1 MTTMNSS
8 RCSRL
13 VGLFLIAAVVVGAV
27 AGTAV
32 AIETPNE
39 NVPQEA
45 QAGQKITVSFTLTE
59 LYKNPQFTEWSLG
72 GQTELQNA
80 TWTIEYR
87 DDLGDS
93 VDTKQVDGQDVT
105 VGPFRANGN
114 VSELQVEV
122 TGTVPQPGNFTY
134 PENETFMVAKLTQKR
149 EGGTSNQIDTWSIHH
164 YTEKSK
170 QAKNKIREAEEAIHS
185 AEDAGASPS
194 DAQDK
199 LDNAI
204 TFYEGDS
211 DADDFNNAISNAE
224 NAIDD
229 AESAESSAESR
240 QQRNTLL
247 LYGGIALVGVLLI
260 GGGIYWYRQ
269 QQDDY
274 SRM

>member
-59 LYKNPQFTEWSLG
+59 LYKNPQLTEWSLG
-72 GQTELQNA
+72 GETELQNA
-80 TWTIEYR
+80 TWTIAKKN
-87 DDLGDS
+87 DLGNT
-93 VDTKQVDGQDVT
+93 VDTVQVDGQDVT
-105 VGPFRANGN
+105 AGPFTANGE
-114 VSELQVEV
+114 VSELTVEI
-122 TGTVPQPGNFTY
+122 TGTVPEPGNFTY
-134 PENETFMVAKLTQKR
+134 PEEERFLVATLTQER
-149 EGGTSNQIDTWSIHH
+149 QGGTSNRIGEPRRAHH
-164 YTEKSK
+164 YTEASK
-170 QAKNKIREAEEAIHS
+170 QARSTIQQAETAIQN

-194 DAQDK
+194 NAQDK
-199 LDNAI
+199 LQTAI
-204 TFYEGDS
+204 DFYENGLFDK
-211 DADDFNNAISNAE
+211 AVTNAE
-224 NAIDD
+224 DAVDE